1 MNFKEQIN
9 QDLNNVFFNSN
20 EFAEQHT
27 INGIQVEV
35 IVDNDRLKERSKKEY
50 DGLYIGELLFFIQ
63 VEKAPIKLKQDMPLV
78 FDGKQTYIFSL
89 REDMGMYEVILNRNS
104 GS

>member
-1 MNFKEQIN
+1 MCL
-9 QDLNNVFFNSN
+9 LNGVHS
-20 EFAEQHT
+20 
-27 INGIQVEV
+27 
-35 IVDNDRLKERSKKEY
+35 R
-50 DGLYIGELLFFIQ
+50 ELLFFIPA
-63 VEKAPIKLKQDMPLV
+63 EKTPIKLKQDMPLV